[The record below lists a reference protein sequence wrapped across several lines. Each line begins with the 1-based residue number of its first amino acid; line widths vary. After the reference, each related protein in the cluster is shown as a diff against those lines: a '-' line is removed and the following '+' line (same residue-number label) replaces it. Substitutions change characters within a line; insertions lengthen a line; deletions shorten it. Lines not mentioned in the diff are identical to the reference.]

1 MRRRQTAL
9 ALVMVPVAA
18 LSISGCG
25 GSGAK
30 AAAPNGANP
39 TVQIMVGG
47 IDKVIY
53 LPAKLTE
60 QLGYFKAE
68 GVDVKMLSEPSGAS
82 AENVLIS
89 GQVEGVVGFYDHTIT
104 LQAQG
109 KCIESVVQLAKVPGE
124 AEVVSNKEASALK
137 SPANFAG
144 KKLGVTSPGS
154 STDYLTQFLAAKNGL
169 KTKDYTTV
177 KAGAGPTFIAAL
189 TNGGIDAGMTT
200 DPTIANITAKG
211 LGKVMIDMRTEE
223 GTKAAL
229 GGLYPAASLYMGCDY
244 VKANPAVVQKV
255 VNAFVKTMKW
265 IDTHEAADIAAKMPA
280 DYAGPDMA
288 LYIKSI
294 KDSSPMFTTDGVM
307 PEGGPQTVLDVLG
320 TFSEIVKSKK
330 DSIDLKKTYTT
341 EFATKAK

>member
-1 MRRRQTAL
+1 MRRNQTAL
-9 ALVMVPVAA
+9 ALVLVPVAA
-18 LSISGCG
+18 LSMSGCG

-30 AAAPNGANP
+30 ADAPNGANP

-124 AEVVSNKEASALK
+124 AEVVSNKAAAALK

-154 STDYLTQFLAAKNGL
+154 STDYLTQYLAAKSGL

-177 KAGAGPTFIAAL
+177 KAGAGPTFISAL

-200 DPTIANITAKG
+200 DPTIANITARG
-211 LGKVMIDMRTEE
+211 LGKVLIDMRTEE

-288 LYIKSI
+288 LYVKSI

-307 PEGGPQTVLDVLG
+307 PAGGPQTVLDVLG

-330 DSIDLKKTYTT
+330 DSIDLNKTYTT
-341 EFATKAK
+341 EFTTKAK

>member
-1 MRRRQTAL
+1 MRRKQTVL
-9 ALVMVPVAA
+9 ALVLVPVAA
-18 LSISGCG
+18 LSMSGCG
-25 GSGAK
+25 QSGAK
-30 AAAPNGANP
+30 AASPAGAIP
-39 TVQIMVGG
+39 KVQIMVGG

-68 GVDVKMLSEPSGAS
+68 GVDVTMLSEPSGAS

-124 AEVVSNKEASALK
+124 AEVVSNKAAASLT
-137 SPANFAG
+137 SPANFGG

-200 DPTIANITAKG
+200 DPTIANITARG

-229 GGLYPAASLYMGCDY
+229 GGLYPAASLYMGCEY
-244 VKANPAVVQKV
+244 VKANPQVVQKV

-288 LYIKSI
+288 LYVKSI
-294 KDSSPMFTTDGVM
+294 KDSSPMFTADGVM
-307 PEGGPQTVLDVLG
+307 PAGGPQTVLDVLG

-330 DSIDLKKTYTT
+330 DSIDLTKTYTT
-341 EFATKAK
+341 EFATKAQ